1 MSFLE
6 DELAL
11 GLPGGFQ
18 QTSRPKCGTG
28 LTEPWLHTPPLPP
41 PRVCRHL
48 LAADSGFPGVA
59 VLTPLH

>member
-28 LTEPWLHTPPLPP
+28 LTEPGLHTPPLPYP
-41 PRVCRHL
+41 VC
-48 LAADSGFPGVA
+48 ADTCLR
-59 VLTPLH
+59 LTRGSPEWLS